1 MLFVGRPFSLVDLRL
16 FECDVSLCSLSCL
29 VSSNRDSPSES
40 SLFSSAIAV
49 VALALLGGDSVSRF
63 ITSGGGEL
71 LLLLIVI
78 ADLFNGVPLGVALL
92 TRLLGVEQDGSSKF
106 GLALFLS
113 FFSDSINC
121 L

>member
-16 FECDVSLCSLSCL
+16 FECDVSLCSRSCR

-49 VALALLGGDSVSRF
+49 VALALLGVGSVSRF
-63 ITSGGGEL
+63 ITSGEL

-78 ADLFNGVPLGVALL
+78 ADLFNDVRVALF
-92 TRLLGVEQDGSSKF
+92 TRLLGVELVGSSKF
-106 GLALFLS
+106 GLTLFLS
-113 FFSDSINC
+113 FFSDSNIC